1 MDDAGRLGRR
11 VAATSMV
18 ASGSLAAIKITVG
31 LMAGSTAVVAD
42 GVESASDVLAS
53 GIVYLGL
60 RVASRPAD
68 ADHPYGHG
76 RYETLSGVAVGMI
89 LGVTGT
95 VICLR
100 SLEQLNAV
108 HPPPA
113 AYAVWALILS
123 IVVKSVLAS
132 FKFSYG
138 RRIRSA
144 ALVAD
149 GWNDSVDVLSASVA
163 LAALTLTLRDPGRF
177 LMADHYGGF
186 AVGLFVIVLG
196 VRVIRDGASELLD
209 TMPDQAHLDSIR
221 RVALSV
227 PGVLA
232 VEKCY
237 ARKTG
242 FQYHVDIHLEVDPG
256 MTVLASHKVATQVRF
271 KIREHLDW
279 IADVLV
285 HIEPHRNAGKP

>member
-1 MDDAGRLGRR
+1 MEDAGRLGRR
-11 VAATSMV
+11 VAATSMAV
-18 ASGSLAAIKITVG
+18 SGTLAAIKISVG

-53 GIVYLGL
+53 GIVYIGL
-60 RVASRPAD
+60 MVASRPAD

-76 RYETLSGVAVGMI
+76 RFETLAGLAVGMI
-89 LGVTGT
+89 LAATGT
-95 VICLR
+95 AICLR
-100 SLEQLNAV
+100 SLE
-108 HPPPA
+108 HIGEMHTPPA
-113 AYAVWALILS
+113 GYAIWALLLS
-123 IVVKSVLAS
+123 IVAKSVLSS
-132 FKFSYG
+132 FKFYYG

-149 GWNDSVDVLSASVA
+149 AWNDSVDVLSATVA
-163 LAALTLTLRDPGRF
+163 LAALSLTLYNPGRF
-177 LMADHYGGF
+177 LAADHYGGF
-186 AVGLFVIVLG
+186 AVGLFVILLG
-196 VRVIRDGASELLD
+196 VRVIRDTSSELLD
-209 TMPDQAHLDSIR
+209 TMPDVAHLDSIR

-227 PGVLA
+227 PGVLD

-242 FQYHVDIHLEVDPG
+242 FQYHVDIHLEVDPH
-256 MTVLASHKVATQVRF
+256 MTVFDSHELATRVRF

-285 HIEPHRNAGKP
+285 HVEPHPQG